1 MYDKN
6 FINLN
11 FLLYKVY
18 DYSLFIINSYRNA
31 FIDATK
37 ILLEALISTELI
49 IQEIGQR
56 MITGLVLKQ
65 RILVEVSFELKTN
78 LYFIQG

>member
-56 MITGLVLKQ
+56 MITGLVLGQ
-65 RILVEVSFELKTN
+65 HILVEVSFELKTN